1 MKIMSENQLNILY
14 EDNHIIVVMKPQMT
28 ACCPD
33 ESGDDN
39 LFDSVKDYIKTTY
52 NKPGNVY
59 LGLVHR
65 LDRPT
70 GGVMVFAKTSKAA
83 ARLSEQMKSGGFE
96 KKYFAV
102 LCGVPS
108 REKDTLRNYL
118 RKNSVNN
125 TVYVCTE
132 SEEGAKFAS
141 LAYEIKDKNSGL
153 CLAEITL
160 HTGRTH
166 QIRVQTAAINC
177 PVYGDMR
184 YGGEKAVKGKLA
196 LWAYSLRFTH
206 PVTGEALRFIIEPPV
221 DEMPWKLFSLKLS

>member
-1 MKIMSENQLNILY
+1 MKTEELIILY
-14 EDNHIIVVMKPQMT
+14 EDNHIIVVLKPQMVP
-28 ACCPD
+28 CCPD
-33 ESGDDN
+33 ESGDSN
-39 LFDSVKDYIKTTY
+39 LFDCVKEYIRVTY
-52 NKPGNVY
+52 SKQGNVF

-83 ARLSEQMKSGGFE
+83 ARLSEKMKNGGFE
-96 KKYFAV
+96 KKYYAV

-108 REKDTLRNYL
+108 KKKALLENYL

-125 TVYVCTE
+125 MVYVCTQT
-132 SEEGAKFAS
+132 EEGAKFAS
-141 LAYEIKDKNSGL
+141 LEYEIKEERAGL
-153 CLAEITL
+153 SLADITL

-166 QIRVQTAAINC
+166 QIRVQTSSINC

-206 PVTGEALRFIIEPPV
+206 PTTGESLKFIIEPPKE
-221 DEMPWKLFSLKLS
+221 DTPWKLFMF

>member
-1 MKIMSENQLNILY
+1 MLDELTILY
-14 EDNHIIVVMKPQMT
+14 EDNHIIVVLKPQMI

-39 LFDSVKDYIKTTY
+39 LFDRVKRYIKETY
-52 NKPGNVY
+52 SKPGNVY

-96 KKYFAV
+96 KKYYAV
-102 LCGVPS
+102 LCGIPS
-108 REKDTLRNYL
+108 KDRATLVNYL

-125 TVYVCTE
+125 MVYVCTE

-141 LAYEIKDKNSGL
+141 LAYEIKDKKGGL

-166 QIRVQTAAINC
+166 QIRVQTASINC

-184 YGGEKAVKGKLA
+184 YGGEKAVKGRLA

-206 PVTGEALRFIIEPPV
+206 PVTGEALRFIIEPPR
-221 DEMPWKLFSLKLS
+221 EENPWKLFAFGQV